1 MLSSNHNRVGTHGG
15 VSNNHNFIESRST
28 HTSPKLQMNSAS
40 HNQLS

>member
-1 MLSSNHNRVGTHGG
+1 MTSHHNRVGTHGG
-15 VSNNHNFIESRST
+15 GGNNNNFIESRST